1 MMEPHQHNYELT
13 AASSLSS
20 HQLEVYRLYQM
31 CGVSMTNDKF
41 KAIWQLVS
49 LNIPTSYIMD
59 LLRDISQ
66 QS

>member
-1 MMEPHQHNYELT
+1 
-13 AASSLSS
+13 
-20 HQLEVYRLYQM
+20 
-31 CGVSMTNDKF
+31 MTKLGQSFLRGDNVGKKTF
-41 KAIWQLVS
+41 QTLHFQAIWELVS

>member
-1 MMEPHQHNYELT
+1 MTKLRQ
-13 AASSLSS
+13 SLLGGWDNLGGNKTFQTL
-20 HQLEVYRLYQM
+20 HFQ
-31 CGVSMTNDKF
+31 
-41 KAIWQLVS
+41 AIWELVS